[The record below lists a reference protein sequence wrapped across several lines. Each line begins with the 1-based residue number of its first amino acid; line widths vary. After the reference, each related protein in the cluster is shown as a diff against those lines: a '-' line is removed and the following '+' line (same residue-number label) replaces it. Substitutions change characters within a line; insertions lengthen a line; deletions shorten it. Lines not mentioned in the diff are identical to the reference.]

1 MVGQLKMIILRRKRD
16 ISLMSL
22 VLPEE
27 YKYNGRVKCEKKKK
41 RPKNKQTNKQTKNH
55 QRNHK
60 SSAVQAKDYSC

>member
-1 MVGQLKMIILRRKRD
+1 MIILRRKRD

-41 RPKNKQTNKQTKNH
+41 KTKKQTNKQTNKKPP
-55 QRNHK
+55 QK
-60 SSAVQAKDYSC
+60 SQVCSSASKRL